1 MHLEGRFDRI
11 IFRAYFINCKISSRN
26 SKVSIMSMD
35 AHSLTIALKEKAR
48 LLGFDLV
55 GATQA
60 VTPPE
65 IEHLEKWLANGL
77 DGEMR
82 CFSRRMDAY
91 REPGLILHGVK
102 SILMLGVNYRTA
114 EPASAGPGQGK
125 VSRYAWGG
133 DYHDVIRRRLR
144 ELADFHRRLVP
155 HCGIRGVVDT
165 APLLERA
172 FARRAGF
179 GWIGKNTLLV
189 NERFGSWIFLAALLT
204 TEKLQFDEPGRT
216 EFHSVPDGLQIRPT
230 NGLQIR
236 PTSNL
241 FPDQSRCGACRACLD
256 ACPTGALE
264 APYRLDARKCISY
277 LTIESRG
284 PIPPELRQACG
295 DRLFGCDACQEA
307 CPWNHGTPTSSEKT
321 FQPQE
326 GMNPVR
332 LAELSALDEVGFRR
346 RFRNTPLWRIKLDG
360 LLRNAAMVLENQ
372 RHYCE

>member
-1 MHLEGRFDRI
+1 
-11 IFRAYFINCKISSRN
+11 
-26 SKVSIMSMD
+26 MD
-35 AHSLTIALKEKAR
+35 AHWLTIALKEKAR

-55 GATQA
+55 GATPA

-65 IEHLEKWLANGL
+65 IEHLEKWLADGL

-82 CFSRRMDAY
+82 FFSRRMDAY
-91 REPGLILHGVK
+91 RDPGLILHGVK

-114 EPASAGPGQGK
+114 EPASAGPEQAT

-165 APLLERA
+165 APLLERS
-172 FARRAGF
+172 FARRAGL

-204 TEKLQFDEPGRT
+204 TEKLQFDEPT
-216 EFHSVPDGLQIRPT
+216 LT
-230 NGLQIR
+230 
-236 PTSNL
+236 
-241 FPDQSRCGACRACLD
+241 SRCGDCRACLD

-264 APYRLDARKCISY
+264 TPYRLDARKCISY

-284 PIPPELRQACG
+284 QIPPELRQACS

-307 CPWNHGTPTSSEKT
+307 CPWNRGTPTSSEKT
-321 FQPQE
+321 FQSQA

-332 LAELSALDEVGFRR
+332 LAELSALDEAGFCR

-360 LLRNAAMVLENQ
+360 LLRNAAVVLENQ